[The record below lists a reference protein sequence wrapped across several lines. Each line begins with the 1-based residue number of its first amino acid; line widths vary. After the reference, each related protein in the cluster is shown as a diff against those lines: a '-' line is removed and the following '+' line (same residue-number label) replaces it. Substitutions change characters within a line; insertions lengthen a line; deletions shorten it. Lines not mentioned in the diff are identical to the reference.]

1 MTNFEEN
8 TGFVTVTVNGK
19 TIGVEH
25 KKSLE
30 VFLLDYRVDTK
41 FVAVAYNGIVLRKE
55 EFSRTVLRDGDKLE
69 IVKPVGGG

>member
-8 TGFVTVTVNGK
+8 TGFVIVTVNGK
-19 TIGVEH
+19 PIEVEH

-30 VFLLDYRVDTK
+30 VFLLDHRVDTK
-41 FVAVAYNGIVLRKE
+41 FVAVAYNGTVLRRE
-55 EFSRTVLRDGDKLE
+55 EFNRTVLHDGDRLE